1 MQQPWTGIVNI
12 GIVHAMI
19 YPETLRGEGPILE
32 TATKIAADEFFGAFE
47 VSWIKDPDTLGKVA
61 KLLETTSMDIVYC
74 GGPPILIQKL
84 DMNSLDEAV
93 RSAAVEGA
101 KKLVD
106 EAYILGAR
114 ILVVAGGPDVAPD
127 KQAKA
132 KASLIKSLKE
142 ICQYAKEKSRGYTMM
157 VSLENFDREYDKKL
171 LIGPTVESAKVV
183 AEVKEEYG
191 NIGLTV
197 DLSHL
202 PLLHENPKDA
212 LKAAKPYLEHVH
224 IGSCVMK
231 DKNSPLYGDQ
241 HPRFGM
247 AGGENS
253 VEELAEFLRVLK
265 DIGYFN
271 KKVATRL
278 PVISFEVKPAYG
290 EASEV
295 VMASSKRVFAEAWSK
310 I

>member
-19 YPETLRGEGPILE
+19 YPETLRGEGTILE

-47 VSWIKDPDTLGKVA
+47 VSWIKDPNTLSKVA

-74 GGPPILIQKL
+74 GGPSILIQKL
-84 DMNSLDEAV
+84 DINSLDEAV
-93 RSAAVEGA
+93 RSAAIEGV

-106 EAYILGAR
+106 EAYVLGAR
-114 ILVVAGGPDVAPD
+114 ILVVASGPDVASD
-127 KQAKA
+127 KREKA
-132 KASLIKSLKE
+132 EAALVKSLKE
-142 ICQYAKEKSRGYTMM
+142 ICRYAGEKSKGYTMM
-157 VSLENFDREYDKKL
+157 ISLENFDKEYDKKL
-171 LIGPTVESAKVV
+171 LIGPTAESAKVV
-183 AEVKEEYG
+183 AEVKEECD

-202 PLLHENPKDA
+202 PLLHETTKEA
-212 LKAAKPYLEHVH
+212 LKAAKQYLEHVH
-224 IGSCVMK
+224 IGNCVMK
-231 DKNSPLYGDQ
+231 DKNNPLYGDQ
-241 HPRFGM
+241 HPRFDT

-265 DIGYFN
+265 EIGYFN
-271 KKVATRL
+271 KKAATRL
-278 PVISFEVKPAYG
+278 PVISFEVRPAPG
-290 EASEV
+290 ESSEV